1 MFDRIGIHVG
11 EVFIDDAASGTRSR
25 DLFGLQVDTC
35 ARIMSLA
42 GAHQILASRF
52 AFDSARQVLKGEDI
66 AGIGPLSW
74 LNHGTYSL
82 KGVDEPIEICEVGEE
97 GEAVL
102 AAPGDS
108 EKAHRHVAPGDE
120 PVLGWRPATRQAVP
134 NTKWILERNLGE
146 GGFGEVWLGC
156 HETLKER
163 RVFKFASTPT
173 VFAP

>member
-1 MFDRIGIHVG
+1 MIWLRG
-11 EVFIDDAASGTRSR
+11 
-25 DLFGLQVDTC
+25 Q
-35 ARIMSLA
+35 
-42 GAHQILASRF
+42 HQILASRF

-82 KGVDEPIEICEVGEE
+82 KGVDEPIEICEVGGEE

-108 EKAHRHVAPGDE
+108 EKVHRHVAPGDE
-120 PVLGWRPATRQAVP
+120 PVLGWRPATDRRFR
-134 NTKWILERNLGE
+134 TRNGSSKEISGKAGSARSGLVATRLSRN
-146 GGFGEVWLGC
+146 GGCLNS
-156 HETLKER
+156 
-163 RVFKFASTPT
+163 ASTPT

>member
-1 MFDRIGIHVG
+1 M
-11 EVFIDDAASGTRSR
+11 
-25 DLFGLQVDTC
+25 
-35 ARIMSLA
+35 
-42 GAHQILASRF
+42 ASRF

-97 GEAVL
+97 GQ
-102 AAPGDS
+102 AAL
-108 EKAHRHVAPGDE
+108 VAPARFRESASTCRTGRRAGAR
-120 PVLGWRPATRQAVP
+120 LATGCKQAVP

-146 GGFGEVWLGC
+146 GGFGEVWLGR

-163 RVFKFASTPT
+163 RVFKFCFNAERVRSLKREVTIF
-173 VFAP
+173 VS